1 MTFDNHENGVQVHLH
16 PLNIILFYFK
26 FRKNFIIIK
35 LQYRQISGNI
45 ELTQLINL
53 YFWID
58 FNFLDEN
65 DKKWPLWK

>member
-45 ELTQLINL
+45 ARHELTQLINL
-53 YFWID
+53 YF
-58 FNFLDEN
+58 
-65 DKKWPLWK
+65 

>member
-53 YFWID
+53 YF
-58 FNFLDEN
+58 
-65 DKKWPLWK
+65 